1 MGGCEAA
8 PRIDRR
14 VAFKTPVVRPAH
26 GSGRSGASPATTY
39 SVFTAGTKGAQG
51 PMSVERSS
59 PKAKPG
65 GRSGEAWPS
74 FRSVPCADDCRCYA
88 SAPRALPYRS
98 ISRARNPI
106 TEMLSPSTVQ
116 QGTEVRQRPLGYS
129 DIRMTLAIYTH
140 ATDGMQDAA
149 TEALEEAFS

>member
-1 MGGCEAA
+1 MRRPYPTRSPPGVRAPGCANTA
-8 PRIDRR
+8 
-14 VAFKTPVVRPAH
+14 
-26 GSGRSGASPATTY
+26 GASLLLAPLPAERAWGRN
-39 SVFTAGTKGAQG
+39 SAGTKGAQG
-51 PMSVERSS
+51 PMSGERSS

-129 DIRMTLAIYTH
+129 DIRMTLAICTH
-140 ATDGMQDAA
+140 ATDEMQDAA
-149 TEALEEAFS
+149 TAALESAFN